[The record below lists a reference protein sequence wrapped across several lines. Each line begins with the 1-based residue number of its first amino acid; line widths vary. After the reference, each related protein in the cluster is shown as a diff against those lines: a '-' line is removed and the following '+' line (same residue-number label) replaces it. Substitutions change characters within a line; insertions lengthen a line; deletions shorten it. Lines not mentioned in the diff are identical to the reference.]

1 MTKERVKYMVQSIA
15 IMAIATFL
23 SFFLQSYGI
32 RKENI
37 LMIYIVG
44 VLVITVTTTGYLY
57 GMMASVCSVLLFNY
71 FFTVPVHTFAMTDQN
86 DVVLLVF
93 FLIAGFISASIMVR
107 FHNQVRIAE
116 ETRAQMEREKLKSN
130 MLRSI
135 SHDFRTPLTGIMG
148 AAGLLKE
155 ADELDA

>member
-1 MTKERVKYMVQSIA
+1 MIKERVKYMVHSVA
-15 IMAIATFL
+15 IMAVQHFCL
-23 SFFLQSYGI
+23 FSPELWNSK
-32 RKENI
+32 RNI

-93 FLIAGFISASIMVR
+93 FLII
-107 FHNQVRIAE
+107 RIY
-116 ETRAQMEREKLKSN
+116 
-130 MLRSI
+130 
-135 SHDFRTPLTGIMG
+135 FRKYYGTVS
-148 AAGLLKE
+148 
-155 ADELDA
+155 